1 MKLTTRDSCLSKKME
16 RKNLKLKNDSK
27 PFRKFFAFHFA
38 TIIDPCEC
46 EFAFFS
52 VQRLIPN
59 GLSFTE
65 ACLFS
70 CGSMETNLID
80 IEQGERKAGCNKIK
94 AFVSLC

>member
-59 GLSFTE
+59 GLSFTQKK
-65 ACLFS
+65 LS
-70 CGSMETNLID
+70 P
-80 IEQGERKAGCNKIK
+80 RP
-94 AFVSLC
+94 AFFPVGQWKQT